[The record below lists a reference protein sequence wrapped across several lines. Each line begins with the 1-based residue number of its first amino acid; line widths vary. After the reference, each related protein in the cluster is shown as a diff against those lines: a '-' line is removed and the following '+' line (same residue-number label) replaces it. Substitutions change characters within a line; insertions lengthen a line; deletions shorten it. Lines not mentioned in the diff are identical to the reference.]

1 MSRGKRNRSWI
12 REHQRDEYVQSAK
25 RVGYRSRA
33 AYKLIQLDERDRFFK
48 RGYLVVDLGAA
59 PGGWSQVAASR
70 IGDNGRVLAVDLLP
84 LAPLAGV
91 EFIQGDFLDDSV
103 ANRLRS
109 LLGAARAD
117 VVMSDMAPNIS
128 GIRDADQAR
137 ALDLAL
143 GALTFA
149 EEVIKPSGTFV
160 VKAFHG
166 ESMQELMDEVR
177 RKFASV
183 AIRKPGASRDRS
195 REIYLLARGYSV

>member
-1 MSRGKRNRSWI
+1 MSRSKRNRSWI

-25 RVGYRSRA
+25 RAGYRSRS
-33 AYKLIQLDERDRFFK
+33 AYKLIQLDERDRLFK

-70 IGDNGRVLAVDLLP
+70 IGDSGRVLAVDLLP
-84 LAPLAGV
+84 LVPLAGV
-91 EFIQGDFLDDSV
+91 EIIQGDFLDDSV
-103 ANRLRS
+103 ADRLRS

-137 ALDLAL
+137 ARDLTL
-143 GALTFA
+143 GALAFA
-149 EEVIKPSGTFV
+149 EAVIKPSGTFV

-177 RKFASV
+177 AKFASV
-183 AIRKPGASRDRS
+183 VIRKPGASRDRS
-195 REIYLLARGYSV
+195 SEIYLLARGYSV

>member
-25 RVGYRSRA
+25 RAGYRSRA
-33 AYKLIQLDERDRFFK
+33 AYKLIQLDERNRLFK
-48 RGYLVVDLGAA
+48 PGYLVVDLGAA

-70 IGDNGRVLAVDLLP
+70 IGDSGRVLAVDVLP

-103 ANRLRS
+103 AGRLRS

-143 GALTFA
+143 GALAFA
-149 EEVIKPSGTFV
+149 EEVMKPSGTFV

-166 ESMQELMDEVR
+166 EAMQELMDEVR

-183 AIRKPGASRDRS
+183 AVRKPGASRDRS
-195 REIYLLARGYSV
+195 SEIYLLARGYSV

>member
-25 RVGYRSRA
+25 RAGFRSRA
-33 AYKLIQLDERDRFFK
+33 AYKLIQMDERDRLFK

-70 IGDNGRVLAVDLLP
+70 IGDIGRVLAVDVLP

-103 ANRLRS
+103 VNRLKS

-137 ALDLAL
+137 ALELAL
-143 GALTFA
+143 GALSFA

-177 RKFASV
+177 GKFASV

-195 REIYLLARGYSV
+195 SEIYLLARGYSV

>member
-25 RVGYRSRA
+25 RAGFRSRA
-33 AYKLIQLDERDRFFK
+33 AYKLIQLDERDRLFE

-70 IGDNGRVLAVDLLP
+70 IGDIGRVLAVDVLP

-103 ANRLRS
+103 VNRLKS

-137 ALDLAL
+137 ALELAL
-143 GALTFA
+143 GALSFA

-177 RKFASV
+177 GKFASV

-195 REIYLLARGYSV
+195 SEIYLLARGYSV